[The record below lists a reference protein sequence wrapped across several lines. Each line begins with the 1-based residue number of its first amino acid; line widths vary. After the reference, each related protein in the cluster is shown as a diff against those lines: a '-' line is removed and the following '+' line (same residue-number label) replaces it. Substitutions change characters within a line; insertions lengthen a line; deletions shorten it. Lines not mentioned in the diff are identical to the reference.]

1 MRSKQMSPRTAKSK
15 YRQYSQED
23 LKNAYIAVKNKSMT
37 VRGASLHFKVPRQT
51 LRDRLSGRID
61 IDTSQTNP
69 PPVFTEEEE
78 LDLVNHMTS
87 VAKSGYCYSKQ
98 EIINMAAEYASN
110 LEKVTDD
117 KTFTLKWY
125 RSFMKRCPEVKK
137 LVSAFKPVKTNL
149 ADIIECTIKTLDEP
163 VPEVSESIEPTN
175 NSAEDTEAT
184 PVSTVSNYFLDLREI
199 LHRYNLLNKPHC
211 IFNVQEKEMSRNIF
225 DKSFHPQTSRQS
237 DHPYTSSS
245 HWMTILGAGNA
256 AGMAIPPYLVFPGK
270 RKHPYMMK
278 GATPGAACTI
288 SQDGL
293 SNTTVLK
300 DYLEDHFLEYV
311 PARKEQQILLIL
323 SGQMI
328 DTSPYLLHWAKSH
341 NIIMLIIPAHCS
353 HFLQPLEVE
362 CYLPLWKRFESESH
376 KMLRESPLAVI
387 QETICQI
394 ACRSYNESMCPSNLH
409 NGFSKTG
416 IYPYNPAA
424 IKSEFLLPT
433 EVAILNQIALV
444 PYSKSITS
452 VTLDE
457 TEENLEEDEAEAEAE
472 EKMEQECAEYSQE
485 NGVDENV
492 EYSEETAVSQCVEES
507 QEVRG
512 QTRVCVDNIEYI
524 VVERSDQLIL

>member
-1 MRSKQMSPRTAKSK
+1 MS
-15 YRQYSQED
+15 
-23 LKNAYIAVKNKSMT
+23 
-37 VRGASLHFKVPRQT
+37 VRAASIHFKVPRQT

-61 IDTSQTNP
+61 IDTSQTTP
-69 PPVFTEEEE
+69 PPIFSDEEEQ
-78 LDLVNHMTS
+78 DLVNHMTS

-98 EIINMAAEYASN
+98 EIMNMAAEYASN
-110 LEKVTDD
+110 LEKVTDE

-137 LVSAFKPVKTNL
+137 LVTAFKPVKPAFNS
-149 ADIIECTIKTLDEP
+149 DIIECTIKTIEEEP
-163 VPEVSESIEPTN
+163 SEFPETAESTN
-175 NSAEDTEAT
+175 NNNGDEVEAP

-270 RKHPYMMK
+270 RKHPYMTK
-278 GATPGAACTI
+278 GATPGSASTI

-293 SNTTVLK
+293 SNTSVLK
-300 DYLEDHFLEYV
+300 EYLENHFLEYV
-311 PARKEQQILLIL
+311 PARKEQQILLVL

-376 KMLRESPLAVI
+376 KMLRESHLAVI
-387 QETICQI
+387 QDTICQI
-394 ACRSYNESMCPSNLH
+394 ACRAYNEGMCPINLH
-409 NGFSKTG
+409 EGFRKTG

-424 IKSEFLLPT
+424 IKTNFLLQT

-444 PYSKSITS
+444 PCNKSITS

-457 TEENLEEDEAEAEAE
+457 AEEHLDEDEEADMEDN
-472 EKMEQECAEYSQE
+472 KMEQESSSYSQE
-485 NGVDENV
+485 NGVVEGV
-492 EYSEETAVSQCVEES
+492 EYPVETTVSECVEES
-507 QEVRG
+507 QEDRS